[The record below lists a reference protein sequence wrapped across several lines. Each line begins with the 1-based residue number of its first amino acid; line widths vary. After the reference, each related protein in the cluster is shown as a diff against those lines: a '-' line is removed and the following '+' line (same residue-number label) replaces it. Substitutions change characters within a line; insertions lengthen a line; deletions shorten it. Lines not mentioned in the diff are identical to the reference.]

1 MKDTETR
8 RTTTIKKGDEA
19 EGELLPPFV
28 IDIR

>member
-19 EGELLPPFV
+19 EGKAACYMSCA
-28 IDIR
+28 DI